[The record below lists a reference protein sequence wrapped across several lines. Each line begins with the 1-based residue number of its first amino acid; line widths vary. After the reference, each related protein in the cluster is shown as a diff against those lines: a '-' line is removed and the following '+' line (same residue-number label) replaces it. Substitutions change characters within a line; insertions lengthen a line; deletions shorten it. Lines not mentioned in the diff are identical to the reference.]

1 MWGCIISCPRLHAAY
16 GLDVPNQKGGIVHSK
31 DYRSQGSL
39 GTENEGGKVTEM
51 GLPKYSS

>member
-1 MWGCIISCPRLHAAY
+1 
-16 GLDVPNQKGGIVHSK
+16 VPNQKGGIVHSK